1 MSIVFCV
8 NGKFSAFDYCKNI
21 NKLKKIKKLIT
32 TYPYFKIK
40 KYGLKRNQ
48 VKSFVWLEVFKILN
62 QKFFLDNGLF
72 YIGHK
77 VENLINKSF
86 DIFCSKELKKI
97 SFNKAIFFS
106 GSVEKSIKIS
116 KKKSAKCFLIRGSSH
131 ILEVK
136 KILKSEIKK
145 TKINTQLPYTE
156 LIKRE
161 KKEYELADRIFLH
174 STFALKSFR
183 IRGINRNKISL
194 LPLGLDK
201 KIKIKKKVA
210 KKVKNILY
218 LGQITPRKGVSYLL
232 DAFENLKLKNFN
244 LYIAGPAQKE
254 MKKILFDYCNRN
266 NNIKY
271 FGKVSLKKKNE
282 LFQNSDIFCLPT
294 LEDGFAKVII
304 EAIEYQNYLL
314 ISEFSAGPDIINN
327 DKNIGLVFNP
337 KNKNDFKRKLRLALK
352 SKKKLSKAK
361 INSLNNKYDWSKI
374 SKNFLAHLN
383 S

>member
-1 MSIVFCV
+1 M
-8 NGKFSAFDYCKNI
+8 
-21 NKLKKIKKLIT
+21 
-32 TYPYFKIK
+32 
-40 KYGLKRNQ
+40 
-48 VKSFVWLEVFKILN
+48 
-62 QKFFLDNGLF
+62 
-72 YIGHK
+72 
-77 VENLINKSF
+77 
-86 DIFCSKELKKI
+86 
-97 SFNKAIFFS
+97 
-106 GSVEKSIKIS
+106 
-116 KKKSAKCFLIRGSSH
+116 
-131 ILEVK
+131 
-136 KILKSEIKK
+136 
-145 TKINTQLPYTE
+145 
-156 LIKRE
+156 
-161 KKEYELADRIFLH
+161 
-174 STFALKSFR
+174 
-183 IRGINRNKISL
+183 
-194 LPLGLDK
+194 
-201 KIKIKKKVA
+201 
-210 KKVKNILY
+210 
-218 LGQITPRKGVSYLL
+218 GQITPRKGVSYLL

-254 MKKILFDYCNRN
+254 MKKILLDYCNRN